1 MFKNLTI
8 RSRLIFTL
16 SFLVVFLLGIEM
28 LGLFGMSKS
37 NDGLKSVYEDRVIPL
52 AQLGQISSLLQQNR
66 FVIISAF
73 ATPSPEV
80 INDNTAIFEKNIKET
95 TKIWKMYM
103 AISLTPAGEMLADK
117 FAEDRAK
124 LIAEGLQPTLAALR
138 ANDLKEASHIFLAKV
153 DPLYELVMEDITT
166 LTTLQIELTKQ
177 KYKSQQI
184 QFTTIRNIFIAL
196 IIFILALAV
205 LISVAFTRA
214 IFKPL
219 ERAFEV
225 ARGVAAG
232 NFTQQIEV
240 RSTDEI
246 GQLMQALKD
255 MNIHIMN
262 TVGKL
267 KDREAYIRSL
277 MNSLIE
283 GVISTNEHGVIET
296 FNPAAEQIFGYT
308 ENEAIG
314 QNVSLLTPDLDPNQQ
329 DNFLKCYMG
338 TRVAKSHLGVT
349 REVNGLH
356 KNGTAF
362 PIDIAVGEMRWKEH
376 IVYTCIVNDISERKL
391 AEEHKMRLIH
401 DLESTHEELKNFAYV
416 VSHDLK
422 APLRA
427 ISALAGWISH
437 DYSDKF
443 DEEGKKHMHLLIK
456 RVYRM
461 DNLINGILQYSRVGQ
476 VKERLVAV
484 NLDQLVREVI
494 DSLSPPSH
502 IEVNIEN
509 ILPTI
514 MIEPT
519 RIEQV
524 FQNLLSNAI
533 KYMDKSQGEIRI
545 ACKSG
550 IDCSSEGTLWEFSI
564 TDNGPGIETRH
575 FERIFQLFQTLTPR
589 DKVEGTGVGLS
600 LVKKIVEMYGGKVW
614 LKSKIGEGSTFFF
627 TLPKTYD
634 KEVQI
639 REK

>member
-8 RSRLIFTL
+8 RTRLIFTL
-16 SFLVVFLLGIEM
+16 SFLVVFLLGVEM
-28 LGLFGMSKS
+28 LGLFGMSQS
-37 NDGLKSVYEDRVIPL
+37 NAGLKNIYEDRVIPL

-66 FVIISAF
+66 FVVTAAF
-73 ATPSPEV
+73 ITPTPEV
-80 INDNTAIFEKNIKET
+80 IDNNSAIFEKNVKEISI
-95 TKIWKMYM
+95 IWDKFITIY
-103 AISLTPAGEMLADK
+103 LTPAGDMLADK
-117 FAEDRAK
+117 FDEDRTK
-124 LIAEGLQPTLAALR
+124 LINEGLLPTLAALR
-138 ANDLKEASHIFLAKV
+138 AGELKKANQIVLAKV
-153 DPLYELVMEDITT
+153 DPLYELVMEDIST

-177 KYKSQQI
+177 KYESQQI
-184 QFTTIRNIFIAL
+184 HFTIIRNIFIAL

-214 IFKPL
+214 VFKPL
-219 ERAFEV
+219 EQAFEV

-232 NFTQQIEV
+232 NFSQHIEV
-240 RSTDEI
+240 RSADEI

-255 MNIHIMN
+255 MNIHIIN

-283 GVISTNEHGVIET
+283 GVISTNEYGVIET
-296 FNPAAEQIFGYT
+296 FNPAAEDIFGYT

-314 QNVSLLTPDLDPNQQ
+314 QNVSFLTPNIYPNNNE
-329 DNFLKCYMG
+329 NFLKRHLG
-338 TRVAKSHLGVT
+338 TGVAKTHLGVIE
-349 REVNGLH
+349 EVKGLH
-356 KNGTAF
+356 KNGTIF
-362 PIDIAVGEMRWKEH
+362 PMEIAVGEMRWKDH
-376 IVYTCIVNDISERKL
+376 IVFTCIVNDISERKL
-391 AEEHKMRLIH
+391 EEEHKMRLIH
-401 DLESTHEELKNFAYV
+401 ELESTHEELKNFAYV

-427 ISALAGWISH
+427 ISALASWLSH

-443 DEEGKKHMHLLIK
+443 DEEGKKHMHLLIQ

-494 DSLSPPSH
+494 DSISPPSH
-502 IEVNIEN
+502 IEVVIEN

-533 KYMDKSQGEIRI
+533 KYMDKSQGEIHI
-545 ACKSG
+545 ACNSG
-550 IDCSSEGTLWEFSI
+550 VGCNSEDKLWEFSI

-614 LKSKIGEGSTFFF
+614 LKSEIGEGSTFFF
-627 TLPKTYD
+627 TLPKTYN
-634 KEVQI
+634 KVV
-639 REK
+639 